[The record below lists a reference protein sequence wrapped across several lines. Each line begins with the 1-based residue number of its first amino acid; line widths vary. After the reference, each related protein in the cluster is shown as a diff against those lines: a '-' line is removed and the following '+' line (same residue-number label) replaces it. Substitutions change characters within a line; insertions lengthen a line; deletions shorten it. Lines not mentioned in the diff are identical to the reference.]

1 MEYYIGSYE
10 RGQVLDKTDS
20 LKDVSEIDL
29 WHSMFDNLSSLSLII
44 VLGVLFIFMCI
55 VLFFIYLEKVN
66 DEIDQSAYVL
76 FSGVAIAFTLV
87 LSTITIFI
95 GGIVHHDSMKEEALG
110 HNVYLKYDFE
120 VVEVHNVDYRDVGM
134 YASLRFMDS
143 DKGFQRG
150 FYDQDKEEYIPSTAV
165 VFDASGEPKV
175 IPWEGVDQ
183 KFVDSLIRDEWK
195 NR

>member
-1 MEYYIGSYE
+1 M
-10 RGQVLDKTDS
+10 DKADS

-29 WHSMFDNLSSLSLII
+29 WHSMFDNLSSLPLII

-55 VLFFIYLEKVN
+55 VLFIIYLEKN
-66 DEIDQSAYVL
+66 TDEIDQSDYVL
-76 FSGVAIAFTLV
+76 FSGVTVAVTLV
-87 LSTITIFI
+87 LSTIAIFV
-95 GGIVHHDSMKEEALG
+95 GGIIHHDSMKEEALG

-120 VVEVHNVDYRDVGM
+120 VVEVDDVDYRDVGM
-134 YASLRFMDS
+134 SASLRFRDG
-143 DKGFQRG
+143 DTGLQRG
-150 FYDQDKEEYIPSTAV
+150 FYDRDKEEYIPTTVV

-175 IPWEGVDQ
+175 MPWEGVDQ